1 MYEESLRVPMI
12 WNHPGRIRPGTVA
25 DQMVSSYDFYPT
37 MLEYLG
43 LRAPADRRR
52 VGRSYR
58 RLLDGPAKQWRDRLF
73 FEYAYVRGLRTRNL
87 KYIER
92 AEGYPSELYDIEA
105 DPGETR
111 NVIGDASYARQ
122 LTALRTELREYFR
135 RAGAP
140 PLDQWRSTTPQKLP
154 QY

>member
-1 MYEESLRVPMI
+1 
-12 WNHPGRIRPGTVA
+12 
-25 DQMVSSYDFYPT
+25 
-37 MLEYLG
+37 
-43 LRAPADRRR
+43 
-52 VGRSYR
+52 
-58 RLLDGPAKQWRDRLF
+58 LF